1 MELTAAEAWSRI
13 LESARTKLPEPTYR
27 IWLAETEPLALS
39 QDLLAVG
46 AGSEFAAEWIE
57 DKYGR
62 MLADVAEA
70 VLGRRLTISFQ
81 HHSGREPTVSGWRR
95 GPWPGRADIPRPVR
109 GARPLAAGPAPRWA
123 LR

>member
-13 LESARTKLPEPTYR
+13 LESARAKLPEPTYR

-81 HHSGREPTVSGWRR
+81 HHSRAPRPR
-95 GPWPGRADIPRPVR
+95 DGRAGLA
-109 GARPLAAGPAPRWA
+109 GAGRHGVAAGA
-123 LR
+123 